1 MDNEKKGNLFSNFAD
16 GEPLNPGAPGQG
28 SGRVRGRRKEGA
40 GHGDGAAD
48 PAQHHGTQ
56 EGNGPGPEPGAWVG
70 SAGKKYL
77 FRNLF
82 LLYQMTMT
90 IK

>member
-40 GHGDGAAD
+40 GDGEALQI
-48 PAQHHGTQ
+48 QHSNTVHNRATVRVLNRELGLARQVRNIYLGT
-56 EGNGPGPEPGAWVG
+56 
-70 SAGKKYL
+70 Y
-77 FRNLF
+77 FFCIR
-82 LLYQMTMT
+82 
-90 IK
+90 